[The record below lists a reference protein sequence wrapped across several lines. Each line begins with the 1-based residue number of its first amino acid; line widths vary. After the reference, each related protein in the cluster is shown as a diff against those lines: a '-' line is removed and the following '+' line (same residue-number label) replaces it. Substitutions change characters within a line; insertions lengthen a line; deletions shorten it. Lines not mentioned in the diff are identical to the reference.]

1 MGTNAAA
8 AWLAGWHGLKAYPL
22 PGCLPS
28 TPTTHTHTPHPLQG
42 ICTLRYKGP
51 KPIGYGLR
59 AAVRD
64 KYPDIIEVL
73 MLDADTDEPIKF

>member
-1 MGTNAAA
+1 MAARRKTAAA
-8 AWLAGWHGLKAYPL
+8 CPPPPAIP
-22 PGCLPS
+22 PTIITPS
-28 TPTTHTHTPHPLQG
+28 TPTRTPKPRAPPVQG

-73 MLDADTDEPIKF
+73 MLDADTEEPIKF